1 MVERGRVEER
11 KASNRWLVIILILLC
26 LVAGGIIAAIIFQK
40 NKVEIDTYEE
50 AVEYVW
56 EYVENDDTEG
66 FIDAAE
72 RAINGAKTDEVKADI
87 HSIRAGE
94 LYNLVTSGNEQYLDM
109 MKKDLYGA
117 ENLHPT
123 ADTAYG
129 IYIYESEFGDP
140 NIGEQ
145 YLRLAKERGLLD
157 QAGEG

>member
-1 MVERGRVEER
+1 MLDGKETGQR
-11 KASNRWLVIILILLC
+11 KVNIKWLIIVLVSLC
-26 LVAGGIIAAIIFQK
+26 IIVGGIVAAIIFF
-40 NKVEIDTYEE
+40 NNRVEIDTYEE

-56 EYVENDDTEG
+56 KYVKNEDTEG

-94 LYNLVTSGNEQYLDM
+94 LYNLAASGDEQYLDII
-109 MKKDLYGA
+109 KKDLYDA
-117 ENLHPT
+117 ERLHPT
-123 ADTAYG
+123 ANTAYG

-140 NIGEQ
+140 DTGEQ
-145 YLRLAKERGLLD
+145 YLRLARDRGLLD